1 MPIKYSSTQA
11 NSSSSHYF
19 LLLLAKNMVGISAIL
34 KRFLILTWKKVFVI
48 MIVVVLIIRNMIMR
62 TDIYDWDNNKSLDL
76 KVYVKP
82 KESSTEIIK
91 PNLLKFK

>member
-1 MPIKYSSTQA
+1 
-11 NSSSSHYF
+11 
-19 LLLLAKNMVGISAIL
+19 
-34 KRFLILTWKKVFVI
+34 

-62 TDIYDWDNNKSLDL
+62 TDIYDWDNNTSLDL

-82 KESSTEIIK
+82 KDSSTEIIK

>member
-1 MPIKYSSTQA
+1 
-11 NSSSSHYF
+11 
-19 LLLLAKNMVGISAIL
+19 MVGISTIL
-34 KRFLILTWKKVFVI
+34 KRFSITWKKILVI
-48 MIVVVLIIRNMIMR
+48 MIFVVLTIRNRIIR
-62 TDIYDWDNNKSLDL
+62 TDIYDWDNNTSLDL

>member
-1 MPIKYSSTQA
+1 MPIKYSNTPA

-19 LLLLAKNMVGISAIL
+19 LLLLAKNMVIISTIL
-34 KRFLILTWKKVFVI
+34 KRFSITWKKILFI

-62 TDIYDWDNNKSLDL
+62 TDIYDWDSNTSLDL

-82 KESSTEIIK
+82 KESSTEIIM